1 MKTIDMSKLNKKVK
15 AITELNNKTIAK
27 ELLLS
32 AYNNEWETTRKT
44 LEICLT
50 WVLVKMCGQPHN
62 ALYKVKAGGRN
73 RTCADDKE

>member
-1 MKTIDMSKLNKKVK
+1 MYFVILLKYDTKYERSGIMKTIDMSKLNKKVK

-50 WVLVKMCGQPHN
+50 
-62 ALYKVKAGGRN
+62 
-73 RTCADDKE
+73 